1 MTFSG
6 TCIRLLLSLLVAS
19 FLGCAVTSK
28 QETTGEYVDDA
39 TVTARVKTA
48 IYKEPTL
55 KVSQISVETMK
66 GDVQLSGTVNS
77 STEKSRASEVAREVK
92 GVKSVNNDLQVK
104 R

>member
-1 MTFSG
+1 MTFSS
-6 TCIRLLLSLLVAS
+6 TFTRVLLSVFVTS
-19 FLGCAVTSK
+19 FLGCAAASK

-48 IYKEPTL
+48 IYKEPAL
-55 KVSQISVETMK
+55 KVSQITVETMK
-66 GDVQLSGTVNS
+66 GEVQLSGTVNS
-77 STEKSRASEVAREVK
+77 SAEKSRAGEVTKEVK